1 MKAKI
6 IGYWITTTL
15 LAFILLS
22 GGFWLLIYNRETVAG
37 TPLLGLPAYIF
48 IILGFWKILGG
59 IAILLPRIPLIKEWA
74 YAGIFFNMTGAA
86 AARAFSGDSTAHII
100 VSILITGLTVASWYL
115 RPADREINL
124 VINKY
129 SSI

>member
-1 MKAKI
+1 MTAKT
-6 IGYWITTTL
+6 IGYWVMTSL

-22 GGFWLLIYNRETVAG
+22 GGFWLLIYSQDTVAG

-74 YAGIFFNMTGAA
+74 YAGIFFNMSGAA
-86 AARAFSGDSTAHII
+86 AARAFSDDSTAHII
-100 VSILITGLTVASWYL
+100 VPILITGLTVASWYF
-115 RPADREINL
+115 RPADRKINL
-124 VINKY
+124 LINKY

>member
-6 IGYWITTTL
+6 IGYWITTSL

-22 GGFWLLIYNRETVAG
+22 GGLWLLIYNRETVAG

-48 IILGFWKILGG
+48 IILGFWKILGA
-59 IAILLPRIPLIKEWA
+59 IAILLPRTPLIKEWA

-86 AARAFSGDSTAHII
+86 AARAFSGDSAPHII
-100 VSILITGLTVASWYL
+100 APILITGLTVASWYL
-115 RPADREINL
+115 RPDSRKL
-124 VINKY
+124 
-129 SSI
+129 SHQGW

>member
-6 IGYWITTTL
+6 NGYWITTSL

-22 GGFWLLIYNRETVAG
+22 GGLWLLIYNRETVDG

-48 IILGFWKILGG
+48 IIVGFWKILGG

-86 AARAFSGDSTAHII
+86 TARALSADSIPHII
-100 VSILITGLTVASWYL
+100 APILITGLTVASWYL
-115 RPADREINL
+115 RPDSKKLSHQGL
-124 VINKY
+124 VI
-129 SSI
+129 

>member
-6 IGYWITTTL
+6 IGYWITTSL

-22 GGFWLLIYNRETVAG
+22 GGFWLLIYNRDTSAG
-37 TPLLGLPAYIF
+37 APLLGLPAYIF

-86 AARAFSGDSTAHII
+86 AARAFSGDSAAHII
-100 VSILITGLTVASWYL
+100 APVLITGLTIASWYL
-115 RPADREINL
+115 RPDSKKL
-124 VINKY
+124 
-129 SSI
+129 